1 MRTERIDDRREQILL
16 EWEPETSA
24 PVERAI
30 EQQGLEGLQ
39 ARLYRLEQ
47 LPTAPPNC
55 WLEWYTVERK
65 SKAIKKGD
73 KPIQVKR
80 YRYLRLC
87 TEVGDRITHKHIA
100 KGQEREWLASI
111 ANRNEIK
118 RVKAAIAKLQ
128 GQNSD

>member
-1 MRTERIDDRREQILL
+1 MRTERIDDRRHQILL

-30 EQQGLEGLQ
+30 EQQGLVGLQ

-65 SKAIKKGD
+65 RKSGRID
-73 KPIQVKR
+73 R

-87 TEVGDRITHKHIA
+87 QPEGDRITHKHIA
-100 KGQEREWLASI
+100 RDQQREWLNSV

-118 RVKAAIAKLQ
+118 RLKAAISRMQEAK
-128 GQNSD
+128 